1 MMKLPSELIWLPS
14 CRRGASLDRRD
25 RQTRPA
31 ATTSWQ
37 ARPLATAGW
46 QTRPAATAR
55 ARFCPLPVAGTSVW
69 PARCR
74 RGVSLAGEDRHT
86 RPTVTASGQNRPAAT
101 TSGQTRPA
109 ATARARFCPLP
120 VAGTSVWLAHCRRGV
135 SLADE
140 DRQTRPAATAG
151 RQTRRLATARGPN
164 CAPGD
169 SPRPKLC
176 IRRQRAARNSPWLSP
191 DAQSVARRVAR
202 CTVWHASCR
211 QMHSLVS
218 RCRQARS
225 PTKGS
230 RCSLDFS

>member
-74 RGVSLAGEDRHT
+74 RGVSLAG
-86 RPTVTASGQNRPAAT
+86 
-101 TSGQTRPA
+101 
-109 ATARARFCPLP
+109 
-120 VAGTSVWLAHCRRGV
+120 
-135 SLADE
+135 E